1 MSVCVS
7 DIHHVHA
14 RQIRCRRTEN
24 VVVQAKSLFASIS
37 ITLSVFGVG
46 LPALDVRQGGQATSG
61 SPPMLVRSTL
71 WSIIEVTTGH
81 ISQLFPHLTHCHN
94 YFRFGRSTSCLKPDN
109 REQILFSSS
118 LQRLVIVSF
127 LCHSWP
133 FSCVVQNGGKNYFCR
148 QL

>member
-14 RQIRCRRTEN
+14 RQIRCRRIEN

-71 WSIIEVTTGH
+71 WSLKSQNDVDLHNFPRQVTFPNFSH
-81 ISQLFPHLTHCHN
+81 I
-94 YFRFGRSTSCLKPDN
+94 
-109 REQILFSSS
+109 
-118 LQRLVIVSF
+118 
-127 LCHSWP
+127 
-133 FSCVVQNGGKNYFCR
+133 
-148 QL
+148 